1 MPVTIT
7 APMAWRALARTQL
20 ELPLTSVM
28 RGVAII
34 DTGAERSVIRG
45 DVCDALGL
53 PRSETVAL
61 RGVTAPGRAPRAGD
75 RLTAIRRAEV
85 TLAGHSFAVDALAA
99 DVADDEAVMLVGMD
113 IIRLGRLVLDG
124 PRGELLLTFPPV
136 ACEVPTRQPQA
147 RADAPRALGFAV
159 HRTRSG

>member
-1 MPVTIT
+1 MPVTLT
-7 APMAWRALARTQL
+7 APMAWRALNRHSQL
-20 ELPLTSVM
+20 ELPLAATL
-28 RGVAII
+28 RGQAII
-34 DTGAERSVIRG
+34 DTGAERSVIRA

-61 RGVTAPGRAPRAGD
+61 RGVTAPGRAPHGRA

-85 TLAGHSFAVDALAA
+85 TLAGHTFAVDALAA
-99 DVADDEAVMLVGMD
+99 DVADDEALMLVGMD

-124 PRGELLLTFPPV
+124 PRGELILTFPP
-136 ACEVPTRQPQA
+136 AGSRPMRRPPA
-147 RADAPRALGFAV
+147 RAEAPRALGFAV